1 MPTYPRPTG
10 LGGAS
15 IPSPVP
21 NNPSMS
27 GNPRRPTVTPTRND
41 LTNEVINQP
50 LPYDSTKIINEI
62 RKQYQ
67 DQLAFNQAAF
77 ERQLAQQQQYNQS
90 IDPNAGLAEHQ
101 RMLELLRQQQSMA
114 QQSAPRNSLAFLYGY

>member
-1 MPTYPRPTG
+1 M
-10 LGGAS
+10 
-15 IPSPVP
+15 
-21 NNPSMS
+21 
-27 GNPRRPTVTPTRND
+27 
-41 LTNEVINQP
+41 
-50 LPYDSTKIINEI
+50 
-62 RKQYQ
+62 
-67 DQLAFNQAAF
+67 AFNQAAF